1 MSNDRT
7 KVYFVHG
14 GGGIATLHHYGTPT
28 LPERQL
34 LSITSVDQR
43 MIKDIIVKALA

>member
-1 MSNDRT
+1 M
-7 KVYFVHG
+7 YFVHG

-34 LSITSVDQR
+34 LGITPTDQKV
-43 MIKDIIVKALA
+43 IEDIVVKALAKALSKQ